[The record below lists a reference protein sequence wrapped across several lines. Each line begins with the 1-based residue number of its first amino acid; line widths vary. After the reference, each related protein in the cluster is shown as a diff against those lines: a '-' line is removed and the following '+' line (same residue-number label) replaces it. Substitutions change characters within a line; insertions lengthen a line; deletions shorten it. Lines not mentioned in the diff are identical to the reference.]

1 MRDLNKV
8 FREAMI
14 HPNSVRI
21 ETPTTLSYVFA
32 GIKAERNNETGE
44 VVIYNTKRGGDFYR
58 EISDIEYRMMMMF
71 GFNIGAC
78 NIAIMNAKRSLRK
91 VQEQIMEEVTGRNNK
106 KRYEYLK
113 QHRVTLIN
121 NYNKWKYLKD

>member
-14 HPNSVRI
+14 HPYSVRI

-32 GIKAERNNETGE
+32 GVKIERDTETGE

-58 EISDIEYRMMMMF
+58 EISKLEYRMMCMF

-78 NIAIMNAKRSLRK
+78 NIAMMNAKRSLRK
-91 VQEQIMEEVTGRNNK
+91 VQQQIKDEVTGRNNK

-113 QHRVTLIN
+113 QHRITLIN
-121 NYNKWKYLKD
+121 NYNKWKYLKN